1 MFTDDSIELRNYFFP
16 KMTLKN
22 SKELQNLY
30 DFLLDKQRSQYEIS
44 SKSYFK
50 EKIKKKEINITS
62 GADNILKKTYKFA
75 TTSVNFIINNS
86 NVAINLYSD
95 GKNNDDILLENLIE
109 IFRYVYSLSYI
120 KQKYMVID
128 IYLVNQKK
136 KISSNMKILGPNE
149 INSGLCNRGGKT
161 TTVTLYREEELLKV
175 FIHEL
180 IHCFEHENYHDTE
193 NIIKHYKN
201 KYNISSDHINTMEAY
216 TEIWANLIN
225 CFLLSQKVGRDKYN
239 LFLILIALEK
249 EFAKFQAEKII
260 YLTGLNDKKEI
271 DINKKTNVLS
281 YFIIRYELYE
291 RLNTFLKFCN
301 VNNDNYITI
310 KDKMKWLNFLKKN
323 KKILKN
329 NRRFNQLNKKSFIF
343 KTMRMSLNEKYI
355 YACTY

>member
-1 MFTDDSIELRNYFFP
+1 MFTNDSIELRNYFFP
-16 KMTLKN
+16 RITLKN
-22 SKELQNLY
+22 SKEIQNLY
-30 DFLLDKQRSQYEIS
+30 NFLQYKQNSQYEIS
-44 SKSYFK
+44 SKSYFS
-50 EKIKKKEINITS
+50 EKIKNQEINITS
-62 GADNILKKTYKFA
+62 GADNILKKTYRFK
-75 TTSVNFIINNS
+75 TKSVNFIINHS
-86 NVAINLYSD
+86 NVSINLYSD
-95 GKNNDDILLENLIE
+95 GKNNDDILLENLIN
-109 IFRYVYSLSYI
+109 IFRFVYSLS
-120 KQKYMVID
+120 KVNQKYIVID

-136 KISSNMKILGPNE
+136 KISSNTKILGPNE

-180 IHCFEHENYHDTE
+180 IHCFEYENYHDTE

-225 CFLLSQKVGRDKYN
+225 CFLISQKVGRDKYN

-249 EFAKFQAEKII
+249 EFTKFQAEKVI
-260 YLTGLNDKKEI
+260 YLTGLDNKKEI

-301 VNNDNYITI
+301 RENDNYITI
-310 KDKMKWLNFLKKN
+310 VNQNEWLTFLKKN
-323 KKILKN
+323 KKIQKN

-343 KTMRMSLNEKYI
+343 TTMRMSLNEKSI
-355 YACTY
+355 YACTN